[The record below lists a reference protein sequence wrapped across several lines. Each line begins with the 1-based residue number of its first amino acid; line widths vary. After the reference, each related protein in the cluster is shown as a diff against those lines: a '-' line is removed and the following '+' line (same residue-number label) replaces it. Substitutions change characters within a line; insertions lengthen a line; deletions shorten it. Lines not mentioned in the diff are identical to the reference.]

1 MIAATG
7 CRAYANHLDVVCQ
20 RRGAIDFL
28 SQSIEGPGMSILRL
42 SLVVA
47 ALAVCVVLALTNP
60 TPEQYLGFVQAELN
74 RAMDRMDGTTP
85 EREGTVVR
93 NIFRRH
99 SQELLNSIV
108 RPHTLR
114 QNWGLLSRFE
124 TTVLG
129 TKVVVIGIGNQF
141 IPVEGV
147 DEAILSLGRQ
157 VF

>member
-1 MIAATG
+1 
-7 CRAYANHLDVVCQ
+7 
-20 RRGAIDFL
+20 
-28 SQSIEGPGMSILRL
+28 
-42 SLVVA
+42 
-47 ALAVCVVLALTNP
+47 
-60 TPEQYLGFVQAELN
+60 
-74 RAMDRMDGTTP
+74 MDASTP
-85 EREGTVVR
+85 EREGAVVR
-93 NIFRRH
+93 NVFRRH

-114 QNWGLLSRFE
+114 RNWGLLSRFE